1 MEKKTKVMV
10 AVAVMALVIGVV
22 IYFYTKKK
30 KEDAANAKL
39 ANAKLA
45 NVKPSPRAFNKNRIV
60 KEKVKPAFNLSA
72 IEIGSNPTES

>member
-30 KEDAANAKL
+30 KEDAALRMIKSDPRATAKY
-39 ANAKLA
+39 AGAKVS
-45 NVKPSPRAFNKNRIV
+45 VKPRATADSIG
-60 KEKVKPAFNLSA
+60 KPAEA
-72 IEIGSNPTES
+72 ILAPES